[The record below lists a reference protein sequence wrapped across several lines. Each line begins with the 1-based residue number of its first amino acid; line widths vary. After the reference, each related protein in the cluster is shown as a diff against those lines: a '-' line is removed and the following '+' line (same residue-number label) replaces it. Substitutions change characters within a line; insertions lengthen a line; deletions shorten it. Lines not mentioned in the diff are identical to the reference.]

1 MSAQYQVT
9 LFRAEQLQKLRN
21 VRVHSPSLIQIM
33 AGSKRLFWKES
44 VQDLSSTELLLCEA
58 SASLSFENLPQKGR
72 FLSRVFTF
80 HCSPTEAMLELSSNR
95 ACEKSEPFFQSDKAL
110 QSTLNALFSL
120 ESQTISGETQRFW
133 VLGLYQQLAEKGVLH
148 QLFPSINTSFRQ
160 QLSRHL
166 SRSPSDKHSLD
177 DVAEQFAMSRA
188 TMIRKLKREGTQ
200 FREVLTEVRL
210 AHALYLI
217 QSGYSNV
224 AQLALACGYLSEGR
238 FSQRFK
244 EKFGLTPTDYIKTVA
259 A

>member
-21 VRVHSPSLIQIM
+21 VRVHSPSIIQIM
-33 AGSKRLFWKES
+33 AGSKRLFWKDS
-44 VQDLSSTELLLCEA
+44 VQDLSNTELLLCEA

-80 HCSPTEAMLELSSNR
+80 HCSPTKEMLELSHNR
-95 ACEKSEPFFQSDKAL
+95 ACEEVAPFFHSDMAL
-110 QSTLNALFSL
+110 QSTLNALFSFQ
-120 ESQTISGETQRFW
+120 SQTISHETQRFW

-148 QLFPSINTSFRQ
+148 QLFPSTNTSFRQ
-160 QLSRHL
+160 QLSRYL
-166 SRSPSDKHSLD
+166 ARSPSDKHALD
-177 DVAEQFAMSRA
+177 EVAQQFAMSRA

-224 AQLALACGYLSEGR
+224 AQLALACGYQSEGR

-244 EKFGLTPTDYIKTVA
+244 DKFGLTPTDYFRTITA
-259 A
+259 